1 MKVKLLSAISNEWRR
16 WSICGIL
23 HTHTHAHISKIIIR
37 VYNIYIYIF
46 YKYQKVNI
54 CKVEFSIFIIL
65 FFLLYFNSSLH
76 GK

>member
-23 HTHTHAHISKIIIR
+23 HTHTHARISKIIIR